1 MPRTLSTG
9 RVSRSPLDFSSL
21 LCNGNLPTSAVS
33 GSNLGISGSSP
44 FTIAAWGYL
53 SSITGTQTLVAIGDA
68 AGSNTGVI
76 IQSSSN
82 AWQVLV
88 QGTGSVPAPAPI
100 IQVNQ
105 FYEVVVTYAGGSASV
120 LIYVNGVVVNGS
132 GSITMNLTNATVK
145 MGRNYSST
153 SPLFGGL
160 SDVRVWNIALTAN
173 QIATMYQTRVVPT
186 TGLVRR
192 YKLNEGT
199 GTAIADSSVTNDTG
213 TVTNPIWSRNNVPYG
228 LGETASATPNQL
240 PSCLFYFEADQ
251 GVTLDVSNK
260 VSQWNDLS
268 GNGSH
273 LTQSTAGLRP
283 GYTASSIN
291 GLPSVNL
298 TAGSG
303 NVMNATTNLIG
314 AQPHTLV
321 VVAKSS
327 STQPAAFSGVL
338 ALGSGA
344 GGGNTSSIG
353 ADNTRK
359 LWFGGAG
366 DGTPTYF
373 VPTTGTTYILVK
385 TTDGR
390 LTAGN
395 INNVSQGVVKQLITF
410 VPSPLTAALFGQ
422 YSVGTDSGN
431 WNVVSVAAF
440 TRELT
445 PAEINSLCT
454 YYNTKYALGLTIGG
468 RTATSGRVL
477 IT

>member
-1 MPRTLSTG
+1 MPRTATTG
-9 RVSRSPLDFSSL
+9 RVSRASIGFNSL
-21 LCNGNLPTSAVS
+21 LCNGNSPTSAVS
-33 GSNLGISGSSP
+33 GSNLGISGSSA
-44 FTIAAWGYL
+44 FSFAAWAFL
-53 SSITGTQTLVAIGDA
+53 SSVSGTQTLVALGDA

-82 AWQVLV
+82 AWQVFI
-88 QGTGSVPAPAPI
+88 QGTGAVPASVS
-100 IQVNQ
+100 IQQNQ
-105 FYEVVVTYAGGSASV
+105 FYEVVVTYAGGSAPV
-120 LIYVNGVVVNGS
+120 NIFVNGVAINGS
-132 GSITMNLTNATVK
+132 GALTMNLTNTTVK
-145 MGRNYSST
+145 MGRNYSSA
-153 SPLFGGL
+153 SPLFGAL
-160 SDVRVWNIALTAN
+160 SDVRVWNVALTAN
-173 QIATMYQTRVVPT
+173 QIATMYATRVVPT

-192 YKLNEGT
+192 YRLNEGT
-199 GTAIADSSVTNDTG
+199 GSSIADSSVTNDTG
-213 TVTNPIWSRNNVPYG
+213 TVTNALWSKNNAPYG
-228 LGETASATPNQL
+228 LSIPPVATPNQIS
-240 PSCLFYFEADQ
+240 SCLFYYEADQ
-251 GVTLDVSNK
+251 GVTLDGSNK

-283 GYTASSIN
+283 GYTLSSIN

-298 TAGSG
+298 VAGSG
-303 NVMNATTNLIG
+303 NVMNATTTLFA

-327 STQPAAFSGVL
+327 STQPLAYSGIV

-353 ADNTRK
+353 TDNTRK

-395 INNVSQGVVKQLITF
+395 INNVSQGVVKQLVTF